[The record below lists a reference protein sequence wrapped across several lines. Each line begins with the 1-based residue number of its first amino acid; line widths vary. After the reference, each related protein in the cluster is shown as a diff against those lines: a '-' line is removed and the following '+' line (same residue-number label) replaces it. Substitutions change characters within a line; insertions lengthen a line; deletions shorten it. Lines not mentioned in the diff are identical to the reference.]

1 VKDAR
6 RWLVVFLM
14 LALAFSFNCAK
25 KTIRSDAARYSPPGA
40 ADVKP
45 ETPEAKPEAVSP
57 ESTAALEREKKLQE
71 DNLREE
77 SLREKALREKTA
89 QEEAARREASAREAA
104 SKTTN
109 LEAVYFDF
117 DQWSIR
123 EDQEDVLQKNAEWLK
138 ANLKVKVRLEGHCD
152 EKGTAE
158 YNLALGQKR
167 AEAAKAFLESLGITT
182 PRISTISY
190 GKERP
195 LDPGHN
201 EAAWAK
207 NRRVDIV
214 LIR

>member
-1 VKDAR
+1 MKDAR

-14 LALAFSFNCAK
+14 LALAFSFSCAK
-25 KTIRSDAARYSPPGA
+25 KTIRSDVVPYSPPWA
-40 ADVKP
+40 AEVKR

-57 ESTAALEREKKLQE
+57 ESTAVLEREKKLQE
-71 DNLREE
+71 EKLREE
-77 SLREKALREKTA
+77 SLREKALREKAA
-89 QEEAARREASAREAA
+89 QEEAARREAA

-123 EDQEDVLQKNAEWLK
+123 EDQKDGLQKNAEWLK
-138 ANLKVKVRLEGHCD
+138 ANLEVKVRLEGHCD

-158 YNLALGQKR
+158 YNIALGQKR
-167 AEAAKAFLESLGITT
+167 AEAVKAFLEGLGITT
-182 PRISTISY
+182 PRISTMSY
-190 GKERP
+190 GKEHP

-207 NRRVDIV
+207 NRRADIV